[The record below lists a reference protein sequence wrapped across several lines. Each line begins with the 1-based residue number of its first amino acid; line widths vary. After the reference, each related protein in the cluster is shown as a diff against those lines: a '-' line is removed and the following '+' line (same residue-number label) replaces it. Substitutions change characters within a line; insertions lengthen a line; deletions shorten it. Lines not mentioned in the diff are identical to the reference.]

1 MERGADDGD
10 GHGNIDL
17 GAQDNKDAMLFP
29 EPVPAPDG
37 RWALAMIHRPMFAAR
52 YRDWVYGVTAR
63 QGRGERRPCM
73 WISYAPLDGVAS
85 GARVGFG
92 QHHLLAGA
100 EDEGGHLQNGG

>member
-1 MERGADDGD
+1 MQRGADDGD

-37 RWALAMIHRPMFAAR
+37 RWALAMIHRPTFEAR

-63 QGRGERRPCM
+63 HGCGERRPSM
-73 WISYAPLDGVAS
+73 WISRRFLVFSQPPLRAFS
-85 GARVGFG
+85 GT
-92 QHHLLAGA
+92 GA
-100 EDEGGHLQNGG
+100 TIELGTAMD